1 MKRLAVKERDPDRAA
16 DEYDPA
22 KLESREFEQWVQGLI
37 KNAVEGGYLVTE
49 RQKKDLNAKR
59 TLRSGDRARY
69 VGPDRDEDLGDHK
82 VRRPHGQM
90 GHIVSVTRSKVGQF
104 VYEFMPDTNA
114 AEKEVVKLTT
124 AKWTDLERVT

>member
-1 MKRLAVKERDPDRAA
+1 MTENEIRNKARNQFEMKRLAVKERDPDRAA
-16 DEYDPA
+16 D
-22 KLESREFEQWVQGLI
+22 
-37 KNAVEGGYLVTE
+37 EGGYLVTE